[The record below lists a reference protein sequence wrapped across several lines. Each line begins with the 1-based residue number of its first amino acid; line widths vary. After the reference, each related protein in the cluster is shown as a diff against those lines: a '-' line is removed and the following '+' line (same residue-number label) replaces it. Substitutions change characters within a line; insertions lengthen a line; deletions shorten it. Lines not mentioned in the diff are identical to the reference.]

1 MIRTLAGLAAGLT
14 IALVTIIVL
23 EAIGN
28 QLYPPPAG
36 YDMTAPSAESLPFET
51 LIWPVIGWFLGA
63 LGGCWIALRLSAN
76 SRAGWAIAAFVLAAT
91 VLNLA
96 LIAHPLWMIVAG
108 SVAPIFGGWIAQLL
122 PKDRRRA
129 AER

>member
-1 MIRTLAGLAAGLT
+1 MVRTLGGLAAGLAVA
-14 IALVTIIVL
+14 IAAIMAV

-36 YDMTAPSAESLPFET
+36 YDLTEASAETLPFET
-51 LIWPVIGWFLGA
+51 LVWPVIGWFLGA
-63 LGGCWIALRLSAN
+63 IAGSWVAVRVSGERW
-76 SRAGWAIAAFVLAAT
+76 SGWAIAACVLAAT

-108 SVAPIFGGWIAQLL
+108 VIAPIAGGWIAQLL
-122 PKDRRRA
+122 PKGRRSA
-129 AER
+129 AG